1 MNASTARIDAPATLI
16 RVAEACDVLADA
28 WMNGKPGAAMPSD
41 DAVRDAVS
49 ALIDTIPAS
58 KDARI
63 VDLREGL
70 DEARSIIDMELQ
82 TPKDVGRYLVAVSQ
96 TAREEAG
103 WSRSLK
109 DQAKDAATTPDAVK
123 KATAHGPS
131 AMPPFGATLA
141 RRTAER

>member
-1 MNASTARIDAPATLI
+1 
-16 RVAEACDVLADA
+16 
-28 WMNGKPGAAMPSD
+28 MNGRPGAALPSD
-41 DAVRDAVS
+41 DVVRDAMS

-70 DEARSIIDMELQ
+70 DEARSVIDMELQ
-82 TPKDVGRYLVAVSQ
+82 THKDVGRHLLAVSQ
-96 TAREEAG
+96 MAREEAG

-109 DQAKDAATTPDAVK
+109 DQATVAATVPDAVK
-123 KATAHGPS
+123 KTSAHGPS

-141 RRTAER
+141 RRATER